1 MAAPREEGD
10 QDMPKRLTIHDL
22 REMKERGEK
31 ITMLTSYDYTSAK
44 ILDEVG
50 TDILLVG
57 DSLGMVV
64 LGHEGTLYVTL
75 DAMIHHCQAV
85 ARGAKRAMIVIDLPF
100 GTYSSS
106 DLPLSLRT
114 ATRGIREGQAQAVKI
129 EGGRRMAP
137 VVGAIVASGIPV
149 MGHIGLTPQSIYL
162 IGGYRVQG
170 RSKEA
175 ARRLLLAAKAL
186 EEAGA
191 FAIVLELVPA
201 MLARKISKML
211 TIPTIGIGAG
221 PYCDGQVQVF
231 HDMMGMYEDFVPK
244 HTKRYANIAQIMRGA
259 AKQYLAEVRA
269 GEFPGAEHSV
279 DLKSVMRSKN
289 AGQVRKL

>member
-1 MAAPREEGD
+1 MA
-10 QDMPKRLTIHDL
+10 KRLSIHDL
-22 REMKERGEK
+22 REMKARGEK
-31 ITMLTSYDYTSAK
+31 ITMITSYDYTSAK
-44 ILDEVG
+44 ILDEAG

-64 LGHEGTLYVTL
+64 LGHEGTLHVTL
-75 DAMIHHCQAV
+75 DAMIHHSQAV
-85 ARGAKRAMIVIDLPF
+85 ANGAKRAMIVIDLPF

-114 ATRGIREGQAQAVKI
+114 ASRAISEGHAHAVKI

-137 VVGAIVASGIPV
+137 VVGALNASGIPV

-170 RSKEA
+170 RSTEA
-175 ARRLLLAAKAL
+175 AKRLVLAAKAL
-186 EEAGA
+186 EAAGA

-201 MLARKISKML
+201 ELARKVSKVL

-221 PYCDGQVQVF
+221 PYCDGQVQVL
-231 HDMMGMYEDFVPK
+231 HDMMGMYQDFVPK
-244 HTKRYANIAQIMRGA
+244 HTKRYANIAEVMREGA
-259 AKQYLAEVRA
+259 KNYLDEVRA
-269 GEFPGAEHSV
+269 GKFPGPEHSV
-279 DLKSVMRSKN
+279 DLKAVIKPKPN
-289 AGQVRKL
+289 GPARKL

>member
-1 MAAPREEGD
+1 MAR
-10 QDMPKRLTIHDL
+10 RLNIHDL
-22 REMKERGEK
+22 REMKKRGER
-31 ITMLTSYDYTSAK
+31 ITMLTAYDYTSAK

-50 TDILLVG
+50 VDVILVG

-85 ARGAKRAMIVIDLPF
+85 ARAARRAMVVIDLPF

-106 DLPLSLRT
+106 DLPLSIRT
-114 ATRGIREGQAQAVKI
+114 ATRAIREGQAQAVKI
-129 EGGRRMAP
+129 EGGRRMAA
-137 VVGAIVASGIPV
+137 VVGALNASGIPV
-149 MGHIGLTPQSIYL
+149 MGHIGLTPQSIHL

-170 RSKEA
+170 RTREA
-175 ARRLLLAAKAL
+175 ARRLMLAAKAL

-191 FAIVLELVPA
+191 FALVMELVPA
-201 MLARKISKML
+201 PLARRISKAL

-231 HDMMGMYEDFVPK
+231 HDVMGIYEDFVPK
-244 HTKRYANIAQIMRGA
+244 HTKRYANIARIIRLAG
-259 AKQYLAEVRA
+259 KKYLDEVRA
-269 GEFPGAEHSV
+269 GVFPGPEHSV
-279 DLKSVMRSKN
+279 DLKAVIRPKG
-289 AGQVRKL
+289 AGEVRKL